1 MKALL
6 FGERGTAARSDVLP
20 GLAFLKQVDVP
31 TPDLPG
37 GDWVVVKSRIAGIC
51 GSDLGTLQG
60 KPAPLLE
67 PFFSSQ
73 PYVLGHE
80 LFGTIESTGA
90 RAGDLRP
97 GQRVVVDPT
106 LACSERGFAPACAQ
120 CAANRPALCERSGE
134 GRLAPGLLI
143 GGCPDTGGGWGEYFV
158 ASAGR
163 VHRVPDEIDD
173 DEASLVEPFSVCLRP
188 ALEHRPEPGDL
199 VVVLGAGMI
208 GLMSV
213 AALKAVEPRCRVV
226 AVAKYPFQA
235 QCAELLGADHV
246 IDATADDVVDQIGA
260 LAQSRVYKLSS
271 GGSVLRAGVPLVHDS
286 VANRSTLDLALRIT
300 RGAGKIVLLGLP
312 SALNDLDWTVAVVK
326 EIQIVGSL
334 MYGSEAFEGGP
345 RPTFARALELLRSR
359 RVDLRAIRPRTYPI
373 EEYTEALQD
382 AATKTGRDAIKIS
395 FAF

>member
-6 FGERGTAARSDVLP
+6 FGERGTAAESDVLP
-20 GLAFLKQVDVP
+20 RLAFLKQVDVP

-37 GDWVVVKSRIAGIC
+37 EDWVVVRSRIAGIC
-51 GSDLGTLQG
+51 GSDLGTLKG

-67 PFFSSQ
+67 PFFSGQ
-73 PYVLGHE
+73 PYILGHE
-80 LFGTIESTGA
+80 LFGTIEWAGA
-90 RAGDLRP
+90 RGDLQP

-106 LACSERGFAPACAQ
+106 LACSERGFESPCIQ

-134 GRLAPGLLI
+134 GRIAPGLLI

-158 ASAGR
+158 ARAGR

-188 ALEHRPEPGDL
+188 ALEHRPAPGDL

-213 AALKAVEPRCRVV
+213 AALKAVEPGCRVV

-235 QCAELLGADHV
+235 QCAERLGADHV
-246 IDATADDVVDQIGA
+246 IDATSDDVVDQIGA
-260 LAQSRVYKLSS
+260 LAQTRAYKLSS

-286 VANRSTLDLALRIT
+286 IASRATLDLALRIT

-312 SALNDLDWTVAVVK
+312 SALNDLDWTIAVVK
-326 EIQIVGSL
+326 EIRVVGSL
-334 MYGSEAFEGGP
+334 MYGNEAFEGGL

-359 RVDLRAIRPRTYPI
+359 RVDLQAIRPRTYPI
-373 EEYTEALQD
+373 ERYEEALLD
-382 AATKTGRDAIKIS
+382 AATKRGRDAIKIS